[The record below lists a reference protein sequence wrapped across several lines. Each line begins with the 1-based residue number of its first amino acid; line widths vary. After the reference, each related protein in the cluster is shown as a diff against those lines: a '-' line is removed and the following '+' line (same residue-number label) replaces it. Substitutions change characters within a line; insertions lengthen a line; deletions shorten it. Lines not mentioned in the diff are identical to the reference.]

1 MSCGIYKFENKI
13 NGMVYIGQAIDLEER
28 YKKHCKNINDT
39 SHNEDFY
46 IGLREFGLSNFDYSI
61 LEEFDSFDQNKLNEL
76 EIYYIEKYNSMKPNG
91 YNMVP
96 GGTNGAGLAKGKA
109 VQQYDLKGNFI
120 AEYPSAHQANY
131 ITGINYSSICA
142 CCRGEI
148 THTKQY
154 QWKYLYSKKIIK
166 DISNNVKIMNKKVLQ
181 YSLNKKL
188 LATYNSMDE
197 ASKKTNTSKSL
208 ISRACNH
215 LANTGN
221 GFLWRFED
229 EPILPFEK
237 IKTTNMRKVAQF
249 DKNGNLLA
257 IYNSI
262 TEAAEKTQTNCSNLQ
277 QVCANKR
284 KTANNFIWKYVEEK

>member
-13 NGMVYIGQAIDLEER
+13 NGMAYIGQAIDLKER
-28 YKKHCKNINDT
+28 YKKHCKNINDK

-46 IGLREFGLSNFDYSI
+46 IALREFGLLNFDYSI
-61 LEEFDSFDQNKLNEL
+61 LEEFDEFNQDRLNEL
-76 EIYYIEKYNSMKPNG
+76 ESYYIEKYNTIKPNG

-96 GGTNGAGLAKGKA
+96 GGTNGAGLAKGKQ

-120 AEYPSAHQANY
+120 AEYPSAHQAGHA
-131 ITGINYSSICA
+131 TGINYSSICA
-142 CCRGEI
+142 CCRNEI

-154 QWKYLYSKKIIK
+154 QWKYVYDRKLIT
-166 DISNNVKIMNKKVLQ
+166 DISNNIKILDRKILQ
-181 YSLNKKL
+181 YSLDKKL
-188 LATYNSMDE
+188 LQIYDTMEE

-229 EPILPFEK
+229 DPILVFEN
-237 IKTTNMRKVAQF
+237 IKTTNKREVAQF

-257 IYNSI
+257 IYGSL
-262 TEAAEKTQTNCSNLQ
+262 TEAAEKTQTNRSNLQ

>member
-1 MSCGIYKFENKI
+1 
-13 NGMVYIGQAIDLEER
+13 MVYIGQAIDLEKR
-28 YKKHCKNINDT
+28 YKKHCKNINDK

-61 LEEFDSFDQNKLNEL
+61 LEEFDEFDQNKLNEL
-76 EIYYIEKYNSMKPNG
+76 EIYYIEKYNAMKPNG

-96 GGTNGAGLAKGKA
+96 GGTNGAGLAKGKP

-120 AEYPSAHQANY
+120 AEYSSAHQADY
-131 ITGINYSSICA
+131 ATGINYSSICA

-154 QWKYLYSKKIIK
+154 QWKYINDKKLIT
-166 DISNNVKIMNKKVLQ
+166 DISNDNNIKIMDRRILQ
-181 YSLNKKL
+181 YSLDKKL
-188 LATYNSMDE
+188 LHTYNTMDE

-221 GFLWRFED
+221 SFLWRFED
-229 EPILPFEK
+229 DPIMCFEK
-237 IKTTNMRKVAQF
+237 IKTTNKRKVAQF

-257 IYNSI
+257 IYNSL
-262 TEAAEKTQTNCSNLQ
+262 TEAAERTQTHRGNLQ
-277 QVCANKR
+277 QVCVNKR
-284 KTANNFIWKYVEEK
+284 KTANNFIWKYIEEK